1 MVDAVVEQQQPQP
14 PAPEPS
20 RSPEQHWREVLR
32 DWQQGGLKP
41 RAFCDQRGLT
51 IGSFSYWRYR
61 IRRLDG
67 PPATPAKEA
76 SPKCRK
82 QAFIPVRLSASSIR
96 PAAIEVV
103 LRGGRTLRVA
113 KGADEALL
121 RMVVGVL
128 EGASC

>member
-1 MVDAVVEQQQPQP
+1 VPDDAAEQPP

-20 RSPEQHWREVLR
+20 RTPEQHWREIFQ
-32 DWQQGGLKP
+32 DWRRSGLKP

-67 PPATPAKEA
+67 PPAAASAKGPA
-76 SPKCRK
+76 PPHRK
-82 QAFIPVRLSASSIR
+82 QAFIPVHLGASAGRS
-96 PAAIEVV
+96 AAIEVV
-103 LRGGRTLRVA
+103 LRGGRCLRVA
-113 KGADEALL
+113 KGTDEALL

-128 EGASC
+128 EGA

>member
-1 MVDAVVEQQQPQP
+1 MSDAAVEHPPQP

-20 RSPEQHWREVLR
+20 RTPEQHWREVLR
-32 DWQQGGLKP
+32 DWQQSGMKP
-41 RAFCDQRGLT
+41 RAFCDQRGLS

-61 IRRLDG
+61 IRKLDG
-67 PPATPAKEA
+67 PGAFPAKEA
-76 SPKCRK
+76 SPKGRK
-82 QAFIPVRLSASSIR
+82 QAFIPVRLSASSSR

-128 EGASC
+128 EGAPC